1 MVLASQER
9 GHLARNQRRGRGRPG
24 EATSSAAAATAQP
37 VPGGGTT
44 LMAAG
49 SGQKSSPEGP
59 AQRELQTPP
68 HHCLRRKI
76 PWGSFIS
83 DPTGTRSSQAC
94 VPVPRP
100 ALPAMP
106 IFLIPPSPPPRL
118 LAPSPKLHLFGDRHI
133 LSPPALLFTEY
144 FSLK

>member
-1 MVLASQER
+1 MVLAPLER
-9 GHLARNQRRGRGRPG
+9 GHLARNQLRGRGRPG
-24 EATSSAAAATAQP
+24 EATSSAAAATAQL

-49 SGQKSSPEGP
+49 SGQTSSPEGP

-68 HHCLRRKI
+68 HHCLRQKI
-76 PWGSFIS
+76 PWGSPIS

-94 VPVPRP
+94 APVPRP
-100 ALPAMP
+100 PLPATP
-106 IFLIPPSPPPRL
+106 IFLIHPPPPL
-118 LAPSPKLHLFGDRHI
+118 LAPSPKLRSFGDHHI

-144 FSLK
+144 CSSK